1 MARTIWSWR
10 FTEPAYC
17 DIICHKDRLFALSET
32 GSVESW
38 DFGGPLLVKTMD
50 FHPLYI
56 CSTRVAETTCA
67 YHDRE
72 RFSSRSYLVESR
84 GDLLLVERHVGEF
97 VGGNDE
103 AVREADLLS
112 DECSHPLV
120 YPYKTLE
127 FTVYRL
133 NFMQQKLEE
142 VESLGDTR
150 SPILCTQNT
159 CIVHPFRHTFLHLF
173 FPCSRPISLSL
184 HLLHLSI
191 SRHSPSLTKQ
201 SHARL
206 HRLGLDQHPVVATK
220 LISAYSLCRNP
231 VDARLVF
238 DSFRYKN
245 VYIWN
250 TMVNGYAKNY
260 LFDESFD
267 LFSQMCLS
275 EDFLPDGFT
284 LSTLSK
290 ACGDIGDLRAG
301 EAIHGKCIR
310 IGFLTDIVV
319 GNSIVYVYCKCGKFI
334 DSRKVFDEMP
344 QRNVSSWNSLIAGL
358 VNSREVDVDSCV
370 WEFVR
375 SMRIDGFEPDAFT
388 VSSLLPLCGGDAE
401 RWSYGKELH
410 CYIVKNELN
419 VGLGSDVHLGCCL
432 IDMYSRSNKVNVARR
447 VFDRMESRNVFVWTA
462 LINGYVHKEH
472 QMKQWFCSAK
482 CKCNILE
489 YDDLWI
495 RIAWEWSEAICLFED
510 MLQLGIKP
518 DMITIVG
525 VLSACGR
532 SGLVNEGLAI
542 YNSVVNDY
550 GIKPTLEICACVVNM
565 LGRSG
570 QLKQALDFIKTMP
583 VEPGPSVWG
592 ALLSASLLHGNSEM
606 QDLAYNFLIQIE
618 PENPSNFVSIS
629 NLYAS
634 SHKWDV
640 VAEVRSAMKEKRL
653 RKLPGCSWITLN
665 SETHSFYVAD
675 KAHSCSDMIYEM
687 LEELLLVMK
696 GDVDYPDT
704 EYLT

>member
-1 MARTIWSWR
+1 MSTH
-10 FTEPAYC
+10 F
-17 DIICHKDRLFALSET
+17 
-32 GSVESW
+32 
-38 DFGGPLLVKTMD
+38 
-50 FHPLYI
+50 
-56 CSTRVAETTCA
+56 STRKTLASCTHFTT
-67 YHDRE
+67 
-72 RFSSRSYLVESR
+72 RSYTSSSPVL
-84 GDLLLVERHVGEF
+84 
-97 VGGNDE
+97 
-103 AVREADLLS
+103 
-112 DECSHPLV
+112 
-120 YPYKTLE
+120 
-127 FTVYRL
+127 
-133 NFMQQKLEE
+133 
-142 VESLGDTR
+142 DT
-150 SPILCTQNT
+150 
-159 CIVHPFRHTFLHLF
+159 
-173 FPCSRPISLSL
+173 SLS
-184 HLLHLSI
+184 LLHLSI
-191 SRHSPSLTKQ
+191 SRHSLSLTKQ

-220 LISAYSLCRNP
+220 LISAYSLCQNP
-231 VDARLVF
+231 VDARLIF

-275 EDFLPDGFT
+275 EDFSPDGFT

-301 EAIHGKCIR
+301 AAIHGKCIR

-358 VNSREVDVDSCV
+358 VNSREVNVDSCV

-375 SMRIDGFEPDAFT
+375 SMRIDGLEPDAFT

-447 VFDRMESRNVFVWTA
+447 LFDRMESRNVFVWTA
-462 LINGYVHKEH
+462 LINGYVQNGASDEAMVLFREMQVKQGVEPNKVSLVSVLPACSSVAGFTAGKQIHGFTMRKELNFETSLCNALID
-472 QMKQWFCSAK
+472 MYSK
-482 CKCNILE
+482 CGSLNLARRVFNDHSFVKDAIS
-489 YDDLWI
+489 
-495 RIAWEWSEAICLFED
+495 WSTMISGYGLHGNGREAICLFED

-532 SGLVNEGLAI
+532 SGLVNEGLTI

-550 GIKPTLEICACVVNM
+550 GIKPTLEICACMVNM

-570 QLKQALDFIKTMP
+570 QLKQALEFIKTMP

-606 QDLAYNFLIQIE
+606 QDLAHNFLIHIE

-634 SHKWDV
+634 SQKWDI

-665 SETHSFYVAD
+665 SKTHSFYVAD

-696 GDVDYPDT
+696 GDFDYPDT

>member
-1 MARTIWSWR
+1 MSTHFSTCKTLAS
-10 FTEPAYC
+10 FT
-17 DIICHKDRLFALSET
+17 HFAT
-32 GSVESW
+32 
-38 DFGGPLLVKTMD
+38 
-50 FHPLYI
+50 
-56 CSTRVAETTCA
+56 
-67 YHDRE
+67 
-72 RFSSRSYLVESR
+72 RSYTS
-84 GDLLLVERHVGEF
+84 
-97 VGGNDE
+97 
-103 AVREADLLS
+103 S
-112 DECSHPLV
+112 
-120 YPYKTLE
+120 
-127 FTVYRL
+127 
-133 NFMQQKLEE
+133 
-142 VESLGDTR
+142 
-150 SPILCTQNT
+150 SPVLD
-159 CIVHPFRHTFLHLF
+159 P
-173 FPCSRPISLSL
+173 SLSLL

-275 EDFLPDGFT
+275 EDFSPDGFT

-290 ACGDIGDLRAG
+290 ACGDVGDLRAG
-301 EAIHGKCIR
+301 AAIHGKCIR

-334 DSRKVFDEMP
+334 NSRKVFDEMP

-358 VNSREVDVDSCV
+358 VNSREVNVDSCV

-375 SMRIDGFEPDAFT
+375 SMRIDGLEPDAFT
-388 VSSLLPLCGGDAE
+388 VSSLLPLCGGYAE

-462 LINGYVHKEH
+462 LINGYVQNGASDDAMVLFREMHVRHGVEPNKVSLVSVLPACSSVAGLTAGKQIHGFTMRKELNCETSLCNALID
-472 QMKQWFCSAK
+472 MYSK
-482 CKCNILE
+482 CGSLNLARRVFNDHSFVKDAIS
-489 YDDLWI
+489 
-495 RIAWEWSEAICLFED
+495 WSTMISGYGLHGNGRGAICLFGD

-518 DMITIVG
+518 DIITTVG

-532 SGLVNEGLAI
+532 SGLVNEGLTI

-570 QLKQALDFIKTMP
+570 QLKQALEFIKTMP

-634 SHKWDV
+634 SQKWDI

>member
-1 MARTIWSWR
+1 
-10 FTEPAYC
+10 
-17 DIICHKDRLFALSET
+17 
-32 GSVESW
+32 
-38 DFGGPLLVKTMD
+38 
-50 FHPLYI
+50 
-56 CSTRVAETTCA
+56 
-67 YHDRE
+67 
-72 RFSSRSYLVESR
+72 
-84 GDLLLVERHVGEF
+84 
-97 VGGNDE
+97 
-103 AVREADLLS
+103 
-112 DECSHPLV
+112 
-120 YPYKTLE
+120 
-127 FTVYRL
+127 
-133 NFMQQKLEE
+133 
-142 VESLGDTR
+142 
-150 SPILCTQNT
+150 
-159 CIVHPFRHTFLHLF
+159 
-173 FPCSRPISLSL
+173 
-184 HLLHLSI
+184 
-191 SRHSPSLTKQ
+191 
-201 SHARL
+201 
-206 HRLGLDQHPVVATK
+206 
-220 LISAYSLCRNP
+220 
-231 VDARLVF
+231 
-238 DSFRYKN
+238 
-245 VYIWN
+245 
-250 TMVNGYAKNY
+250 MVNGYAKNY

-432 IDMYSRSNKVNVARR
+432 IDMYSRSNKVDVARR

-462 LINGYVHKEH
+462 LINGYVQNGASDEAMVLIREMQVRHGVEPNKVSLVSVLPACSSVAGLTAGKQIHGFTMRKELNCETSLCNALID
-472 QMKQWFCSAK
+472 MYSK
-482 CKCNILE
+482 CGSLNLARRVFNDHSFVKDAIS
-489 YDDLWI
+489 
-495 RIAWEWSEAICLFED
+495 WSTMISGYGLHGNGQEAICLFED

-532 SGLVNEGLAI
+532 SGLVNEGLTI

-550 GIKPTLEICACVVNM
+550 GIKPTIEICACVVNM

-675 KAHSCSDMIYEM
+675 KAHSCSDMIYVM

-696 GDVDYPDT
+696 GDVDYPDL